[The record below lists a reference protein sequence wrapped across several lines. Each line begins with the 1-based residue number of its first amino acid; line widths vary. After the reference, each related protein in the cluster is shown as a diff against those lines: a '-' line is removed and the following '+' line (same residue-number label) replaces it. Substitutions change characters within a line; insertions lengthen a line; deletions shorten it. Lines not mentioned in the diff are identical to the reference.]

1 MKNKKLKKEM
11 KELNDMRIERIT
23 EMIDEVKKI
32 TKSYNDSLNAIS
44 ESIQL
49 INGLQ
54 KVKEKIDLLN
64 DSAQA
69 QIEAKK
75 EITEARKDLESRD

>member
-1 MKNKKLKKEM
+1 MKRKER
-11 KELNDMRIERIT
+11 KILQEYNDMRIERIT

-44 ESIQL
+44 ESFQL

-54 KVKEKIDLLN
+54 KIKEEIDLLN

-69 QIEAKK
+69 QIEANK
-75 EITEARKDLESRD
+75 EINEARKDLESRD